1 MRGSWISSGVYL
13 NAGIWGLGR
22 VKDFEGLIKG
32 QSGRIREIK
41 RVAVATLR
49 KSQKS
54 RVNSDYGGF
63 VLLKWNFTSACNTEH
78 IRQTAEEAREESWWI
93 FTTKTTCSL
102 LVLFRSCWATFCSA
116 RAKMWGEGKIS
127 ICPSA
132 GPSVASSHIPHVL
145 AAQRFNLFT
154 TPVTTRSTCTWR
166 IKWFR
171 NNSDYWAIVEVIIW
185 ANFQTTRL
193 SRLLEYEAFYAI
205 YNNCIKLSWISLQ

>member
-1 MRGSWISSGVYL
+1 MVDLCSS
-13 NAGIWGLGR
+13 N
-22 VKDFEGLIKG
+22 E
-32 QSGRIREIK
+32 
-41 RVAVATLR
+41 TLR
-49 KSQKS
+49 LRATPSTFVRLQRRRERNPDGYFPQK
-54 RVNSDYGGF
+54 RPAVCWF
-63 VLLKWNFTSACNTEH
+63 
-78 IRQTAEEAREESWWI
+78 I
-93 FTTKTTCSL
+93 
-102 LVLFRSCWATFCSA
+102 FRSCWATFCSTQ
-116 RAKMWGEGKIS
+116 AKMWGEGKIS

-166 IKWFR
+166 IKRFR

-185 ANFQTTRL
+185 TNFQTTRL